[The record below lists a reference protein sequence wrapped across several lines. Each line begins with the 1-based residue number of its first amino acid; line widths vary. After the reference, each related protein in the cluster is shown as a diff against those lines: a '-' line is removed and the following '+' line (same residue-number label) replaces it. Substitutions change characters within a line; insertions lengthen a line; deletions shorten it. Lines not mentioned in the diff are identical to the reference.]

1 MKILNL
7 GSLNIDRTYR
17 VNHLVEAKETIK
29 AIKYEEFCG
38 GKGLNQSVALAKA
51 GANVFHAGC
60 VGKDGNVLLDELRKA
75 GVRTDYI
82 RQSHGP
88 SGHAVIQVNME
99 GQNSIIICGGAN
111 DEVSVDYI
119 NSVMENFSKGDMLLL
134 QNEISNVDHAIKKG
148 REKGLIIVFNP
159 SPINDVINQYE
170 LQKVDYFIVNEVE
183 GKKLAELSAEDPE
196 KILERLKEKFPK
208 AAFILTLGDQGSYYS
223 DCSGTFYQKVFEVD
237 AVDTTGAGDTFT
249 GYFLAG
255 IASGKLP
262 QESMKYASMA
272 SAISVSRHGASP
284 SIPAFE
290 EVHKKIL
297 KKGGTK

>member
-17 VNHLVEAKETIK
+17 VKHLVEAKETIK
-29 AIKYEEFCG
+29 AMKYEEFCG
-38 GKGLNQSVALAKA
+38 GKGLNQSIALAKA
-51 GANVFHAGC
+51 GADVFHAGC
-60 VGKDGNVLLDELRKA
+60 VGKDGNVLLDELKKA
-75 GVRTDYI
+75 GVRTNYI
-82 RQSHGP
+82 RQGNGP

-99 GQNSIIICGGAN
+99 GQNNIIICGGAN
-111 DEVSVDYI
+111 DEISVDYI
-119 NSVMENFSKGDMLLL
+119 DSVMENFSEGDMLLL

-148 REKGLIIVFNP
+148 REKGLMVVFNP
-159 SPINDVINQYE
+159 SPINDVIEQYD
-170 LQKVDYFIVNEVE
+170 LHKIDYFIVNEVE
-183 GKKLAELSAEDPE
+183 GKKLAELSVEEPE
-196 KILERLKEKFPK
+196 KILGKLKEKFPK
-208 AAFILTLGDQGSYYS
+208 AAFVLTLGDRGSYYS
-223 DCSGTFYQKVFEVD
+223 DSSGTFYQKVFEAD

-262 QESMKYASMA
+262 QESMEYASMA

-290 EVHKKIL
+290 EVHKKLL
-297 KKGGTK
+297 KEEE